1 MSVQDLASPTDLGA
15 SQETVAESTSWR
27 LRRALSMLGG
37 AFLGVVL
44 LFSTWA
50 KAIDPAAFIE
60 QIRTEG
66 LDFVL
71 PATFVAVVAL
81 ALEAGLGLLLLLGV
95 RRLWNLLPTAGL
107 VAFFIFLTARTY
119 WKDANGLL
127 EEESSCGCFGKLV
140 ERTPAEA
147 FWQDLWMLVPPLV
160 LAALWRSA
168 AAWPKWRAAA
178 AIVLIAFTGGLA
190 WKAPELPLD
199 NLATRLAPGK
209 LTDEICSGSDDE
221 RLCLSTIAPELQEGR
236 HVVVMADLED
246 EAFGESTAALSDW
259 ALEGNPLLV
268 LAAAD
273 PDQARAFFWQ
283 WGPAFEIREAPP
295 SLLGALYRT
304 LPRTFV
310 VEDGKVVSTR
320 NGLPEGVAASAP
332 SEAATDP
339 TDTPG

>member
-1 MSVQDLASPTDLGA
+1 MSVQDVATPEVTESAPAAEGSP
-15 SQETVAESTSWR
+15 SWR
-27 LRRALSMLGG
+27 VRRALSLLGG

-66 LDFVL
+66 LDFLL
-71 PATFVAVVAL
+71 PAVAVAVIAL

-95 RRLWNLLPTAGL
+95 RQLWNLVPTAFL
-107 VAFFIFLTARTY
+107 VAFFMFLTGRTY

-168 AAWPKWRAAA
+168 AAWPKFRAGAS
-178 AIVLIAFTGGLA
+178 IVLIAFTAGLA
-190 WKAPELPLD
+190 WKAPDLPLD

-209 LTDEICSGSDDE
+209 VAAEICSGRDDE
-221 RLCLSTIAPELQEGR
+221 RICLSTVVPELEEGR
-236 HVVVMADLED
+236 HTVVLADLED
-246 EAFGESTAALSDW
+246 PAFGESTAALSDW
-259 ALEGNPLLV
+259 ALEGNPLFV

-273 PDQARAFFWQ
+273 PDQVRSFFWQ
-283 WGPAFEIREAPP
+283 WGPAFEIREGPP
-295 SLLGALYRT
+295 GLLGALYRT

-320 NGLPEGVAASAP
+320 NGLPEGVVVAPAADVAS
-332 SEAATDP
+332 TDG
-339 TDTPG
+339 TE